1 MGWIFLSSQHE
12 LTTFLFSI
20 YKTCD
25 SFLEGKDTNS
35 CQSVSHSM
43 FYLDSF
49 SSCGIIPPFLL
60 NLPNKKAVNR
70 AGWPPTKGAFFC
82 LFKVPLLLKK
92 KKKILLIT
100 DAWNLTSVIYCN

>member
-60 NLPNKKAVNR
+60 NLPNKKLSTEL
-70 AGWPPTKGAFFC
+70 GG
-82 LFKVPLLLKK
+82 LQQKVLSFVYLKCPCYLK